1 MNDIVE
7 LHNNEPRAGSKLL
20 ATGFGIGH
28 KAFVELIKGYRL
40 YFFEFGSI
48 EIIHAHKKKLSVSNG
63 ELWDEFVSSTS
74 GTRGDNEYW
83 LNEDQATFAGTL
95 TRNSKTSVAFKKA
108 LVKDYSRCKKLL
120 ASIGK
125 AQSTEE
131 WQQARI
137 EGKTDRRI
145 ETDGIKA
152 FVDYAKSQG
161 SENADMYYSNF
172 TKMENAALF
181 VVAGK
186 FKNLRD
192 VMTSKQLKTIG
203 VCDTI
208 IERAID
214 DGIKQGLPYKEVFQ
228 LAKTRVINFSA
239 LYGKS
244 EIVQKMLEKKND

>member
-1 MNDIVE
+1 MKNLVE
-7 LHNNEPRAGSKLL
+7 LHDKEPRAGSKLL
-20 ATGFGIGH
+20 ATGFGTGH
-28 KAFVELIKGYRL
+28 KAFVELIRTYRL
-40 YFFEFGSI
+40 DFFEFGCV
-48 EIIHAHKKKLSVSNG
+48 EIIHAHKKLAVSNG

-74 GTRGDNEYW
+74 GKRGDNEYW

-95 TRNSKTSVAFKKA
+95 TRNSETSVAFKKA

-120 ASIGK
+120 SQIGQT
-125 AQSTEE
+125 QSTEE

-152 FVDYAKSQG
+152 FIEYAKAQG
-161 SENADMYYSNF
+161 SESADMYYISF
-172 TKMENAALF
+172 TRMENAALF

-192 VMTSKQLKTIG
+192 VMTSKQLRTIG

-208 IERAID
+208 IERAIA
-214 DGIKQGLPYKEVFQ
+214 DGIKQGLPYKEVYQ
-228 LAKTRVINFSA
+228 LVKTRVISFAA

-244 EIVQKMLEKKND
+244 EVVQKMLEGKL